1 MKAMSGRDAE
11 GPLAPEGLLGHH
23 EEPFEPHVIGQ
34 PLARVDGRLKVTGR
48 ARFTAEHHLDG
59 MVHGVVIGS
68 AIARGRVVSVRTTEA
83 EALPGVVVVITPAS
97 APRLKAL
104 PEKVQGIQYAGE
116 GGLIEMLLPMQDN
129 CIHYAGQAV
138 AMVIAESFEQ
148 ATYAATLVRIVYEEE
163 SPELDL
169 DTATRRSKPDSYC
182 GMEPLQLS
190 AGNPEKTFRNAD
202 VQFVGHYETPVHT
215 HSAIETLA
223 TVAAWE
229 KRDGADVLVI
239 HDTTRVI
246 KTANAVLAHCLD
258 MPESNIHLRV
268 KFLGGSYGSKA
279 WMFGNVLLVASCAKA
294 IGRPLK
300 VEWSRQQMFELNG
313 YRPATRQTMS
323 IGALRDGKITSLHHD
338 ALSPTSA
345 VSGYPEPVTGMTMV
359 MYDIPNLAISQEIRH
374 LNVPTPSPMRG
385 VGVLAGGWALETAM
399 DEMAHE
405 LGIDPVELRI
415 RHDAKKGPLSGHPF
429 SSRHLDRCF
438 ARGQELIGW
447 ERRRARPLQRREGQ
461 WATGLGVAA
470 STLPAVLDQAAARAT
485 VWADGSAE
493 VQSATHEIGNG
504 AYTVFQQIAADALAI
519 PFERVRF
526 DLGDS
531 TFPDAPITAG
541 SRTTA
546 SVGAAVLD
554 AGHKLIEDLK
564 NLARHAKDG
573 PLAGAAADDLIAV
586 NGRIALNSDR
596 STGEGYGS
604 ILRRAGKDCLVADGA
619 FTPASKKKF
628 PISALTRQYE
638 MHSFGA
644 IFAEVRV
651 DLDTGVI
658 RVPRLV
664 GVYDVG
670 RVINPRTTCSQ
681 LRGAMIA
688 GLGGALTEEGYF
700 DPNNGRAVVRNLAD
714 YHIPSHADVPDITVE
729 TLDIPDPQMG
739 QLGARGL
746 GEIGTNNIPAAIG
759 NAVFNATGKRLRSL
773 PLTPD
778 RVMEALR

>member
-1 MKAMSGRDAE
+1 MRTTGRVAE
-11 GPLAPEGLLGHH
+11 ERGMLEDMLDGH
-23 EEPFEPHVIGQ
+23 ERAFTPRLVGQ
-34 PLARVDGRLKVTGR
+34 ALPRVDGRLKVTGT
-48 ARFTAEHHLDG
+48 ARFTAEHHPDSL
-59 MVHGVVIGS
+59 VHGVVIGS
-68 AIARGRVVSVRTTEA
+68 AIARGRVISITTSEA
-83 EALPGVVVVITPAS
+83 EALPGVVVVITHAS
-97 APRLKAL
+97 APKLKPL
-104 PEKVQGIQYAGE
+104 PDKVQGIQYSGE
-116 GGLIEMLLPMQDN
+116 GGLIEMLLPMQADR
-129 CIHYAGQAV
+129 IHYAGQAIALV
-138 AMVIAESFEQ
+138 VAESFEQ
-148 ATYAATLVRIVYEEE
+148 ATYAATLVRITYDEET
-163 SPELDL
+163 PELDV

-190 AGNPEKTFRNAD
+190 TGNPAKAFDDAEVRLELE
-202 VQFVGHYETPVHT
+202 YETPVHT

-229 KRDGADVLVI
+229 KHDGRDVLVI

-258 MPESNIHLRV
+258 MPETDIHLRV

-279 WMFGNVLLVASCAKA
+279 WMFGNVLLVASCARA

-313 YRPATRQTMS
+313 YRPATRQTMR
-323 IGALRDGKITSLHHD
+323 IGATRDGKITSLRHD
-338 ALSPTSA
+338 AVSPTST

-359 MYDIPNLAISQEIRH
+359 MYDIPNLAIAQEIRH
-374 LNVPTPSPMRG
+374 LNLPTPSPMRG

-399 DEMAHE
+399 DELACE
-405 LGIDPVELRI
+405 LSIDPIKLRM
-415 RHDAKKGPLSGHPF
+415 RHDAKKGPLSGDPF
-429 SSRHLDRCF
+429 SSRHLGQCF
-438 ARGQELIGW
+438 TRGQELIGW
-447 ERRRARPLQRREGQ
+447 ERRRSRPADRREGR
-461 WATGLGVAA
+461 WGTGIGVAA
-470 STLPAVLDQAAARAT
+470 STLPAVQDQASAQAT
-485 VWADGSAE
+485 LLADGTAK
-493 VQSATHEIGNG
+493 VRSATHEIGNG
-504 AYTVFQQIAADALAI
+504 AYTVFQQIAADALAL
-519 PFERVRF
+519 PLERVRF

-531 TFPDAPITAG
+531 TYPDAPITAG

-554 AGHKLIEDLK
+554 AGRKLIDELIA
-564 NLARHAKDG
+564 LSRAAKDG
-573 PLAGAAADDLIAV
+573 PLSRAGAHEIVAIE
-586 NGRIALNSDR
+586 GRLVLKTDPKV
-596 STGEGYGS
+596 GEDYRA
-604 ILRRAGKDCLVADGA
+604 ILRRAGKECLTADGS
-619 FTPASKKKF
+619 FKPASKHKF
-628 PISALTRQYE
+628 PISALTKQYE

-670 RVINPRTTCSQ
+670 RVINPRTACSQ

-688 GLGGALTEEGYF
+688 GLGGALTEEGFF
-700 DPNNGRAVVRNLAD
+700 DSSNGRAVVRNLAD
-714 YHIPSHADVPDITVE
+714 YHIPSCADVPDIVVE

-739 QLGARGL
+739 DLGARGL
-746 GEIGTNNIPAAIG
+746 GEIGTNNMPAAIG
-759 NAVFNATGKRLRSL
+759 NALFNATGRRLRRL